1 MEKLF
6 TLHSRKV
13 MNTLSVFI
21 FLLFSS
27 FVVNAQIGCAN
38 ETVLWSENFGTGTG
52 PTSSPDVTSLVYQP
66 TETLDIEGTYRIMN
80 STQQMPEWHASED
93 FTSGDVDGKMLVI
106 NGEAETFYEHVITRP
121 NGFADGMYSMSLYL
135 MNVNTVGTCAPNPLL
150 PLISIRVEYL
160 DASNAWVALSGS
172 PYTTGHVP
180 QSPTP
185 TWLNIGSYFTLPFTG
200 NFAPTQMRVVLSDG
214 TEGGCGN
221 DFAID
226 DLKFALCPEGAP
238 MPVTFLNINAQPK
251 GSGVSINWST
261 SQEINNNYFEVQ
273 KSADGNS
280 NWNVVTTVNGAGNS
294 QVVKNYNAFDANPL
308 SGYNYYRIKQVDKD
322 GKFDYSK
329 TVNVKLNINKTAASV
344 LINPFRSSL
353 SIDFSSAAGQVVSAR
368 LIDVTGKQVA
378 SEKWSLAPGN
388 SRKEFSNVSGLQQ
401 GLYIISIINAS
412 GEVLLNTKVMKQ

>member
-6 TLHSRKV
+6 TLNSRKM
-13 MNTLSVFI
+13 MNTLPVFI
-21 FLLFSS
+21 FLLFFAS
-27 FVVNAQIGCAN
+27 VVNAQIGCAN
-38 ETVLWSENFGTGTG
+38 ETVLWSENFGTGTV
-52 PTSSPDVTSLVYQP
+52 PTSSPDVTLLVYQP

-80 STQQMPEWHASED
+80 STQQMPEWHASAD

-106 NGEAETFYEHVITRP
+106 NGEAESFYQHVITRP
-121 NGFADGMYSMSLYL
+121 TGFTDGMYSMSLYL

-150 PLISIRVEYL
+150 PIISFRVEYL
-160 DASNAWVALSGS
+160 DATNTWVALAGS
-172 PYTTGHVP
+172 PYTTAHVE
-180 QSPTP
+180 QSSTP
-185 TWLNIGSYFTLPFTG
+185 TWLNMGSFFTLASTG
-200 NFAPTQMRVVLSDG
+200 NFTPTQIRVILSDG

-226 DLKFALCPEGAP
+226 DLKFSLCPEGAP
-238 MPVTFLNINAQPK
+238 MPVTFLNINAQSK

-280 NWNVVTTVNGAGNS
+280 NWNVVATLNGAGNS

-308 SGYNYYRIKQVDKD
+308 SGFNYYRVKQVDKD

-329 TVNVKLNINKTAASV
+329 TVNVKLNINKTSASV
-344 LINPFRSSL
+344 LINPFRTSL
-353 SIDFSSAAGQVVSAR
+353 SVDFSSAAGQVVSAR
-368 LIDVTGKQVA
+368 LIDITGKQMA